1 MRTSGC
7 PDRSDPMA
15 APGAGNLSVG
25 RPRRRPFPL
34 EDETRDVFGKRGVG
48 GSNGLFLFASSS
60 RKGASACAVVRAAQ
74 EREGIRNS
82 LDLLDVLSLCQGNCF
97 AYTEEYTILQL
108 MWFHKNL

>member
-1 MRTSGC
+1 
-7 PDRSDPMA
+7 
-15 APGAGNLSVG
+15 
-25 RPRRRPFPL
+25 
-34 EDETRDVFGKRGVG
+34 VFGKRGVG

-74 EREGIRNS
+74 EREAEREGIRNS